1 MWFYAR
7 KKFCFYSKKMEKII
21 GNVYLLFHVH
31 CAHFMLI
38 SFKVCK
44 QACNLQDFSNTNVN
58 KFIET
63 LAIQRVVLIFSSS
76 VVHQEDFQHDLTRY
90 FLLYI
95 FSFVQ
100 LAGCLP
106 RRRKNRPTQ
115 ANWKGESQYRWHQ
128 GLISKTK
135 QQINLR
141 RRENLIEHYV
151 LYLYKNGRWNVV
163 MIIA

>member
-1 MWFYAR
+1 MYI
-7 KKFCFYSKKMEKII
+7 CC
-21 GNVYLLFHVH
+21 V
-31 CAHFMLI
+31 HFMLI

-44 QACNLQDFSNTNVN
+44 QACNLQDLSNTNVN

-63 LAIQRVVLIFSSS
+63 FAIQRIVLIFLFFRCSSRRLS
-76 VVHQEDFQHDLTRY
+76 TWLD

-106 RRRKNRPTQ
+106 TREKKRSTQ

-135 QQINLR
+135 QRINLR
-141 RRENLIEHYV
+141 RRENPIEHSIYM
-151 LYLYKNGRWNVV
+151 YYICTR
-163 MIIA
+163 IAVEMLLW